1 MNTEELDPDIL
12 EQLPICLAKRR
23 YFLLFEWTKSAVKI
37 LISNTR
43 GKVQDCLMDQ
53 DENCFLSKLCWDIG
67 LSSDNLE
74 LKHSLLKLSVQL
86 LGPSDPA
93 GLAARLASVPAG
105 LMAVRRMEGKDCK
118 LVMKQMEEELDRLE
132 EQVTSWGM
140 RRTVFSYKLQLC
152 LVCNKEVYC
161 LNLVVDKMARLGDL
175 NGLETMSVIVTGLKK
190 FSMDQVAVKA
200 LMEAQSLDKKLIS
213 KERRAVV
220 MLEIMSRHPE
230 WWKHRKVLEVVKGL
244 NWSLGDMLG
253 EAVKLVWNS
262 WVVLKD
268 KDSQESGWGK
278 ALVLL
283 HNLATEVIDH
293 ITCKLDQPTITLL
306 RRVRRVARGDMVGE

>member
-1 MNTEELDPDIL
+1 
-12 EQLPICLAKRR
+12 
-23 YFLLFEWTKSAVKI
+23 
-37 LISNTR
+37 
-43 GKVQDCLMDQ
+43 MD
-53 DENCFLSKLCWDIG
+53 
-67 LSSDNLE
+67 
-74 LKHSLLKLSVQL
+74 
-86 LGPSDPA
+86 
-93 GLAARLASVPAG
+93 
-105 LMAVRRMEGKDCK
+105 
-118 LVMKQMEEELDRLE
+118 
-132 EQVTSWGM
+132 
-140 RRTVFSYKLQLC
+140 
-152 LVCNKEVYC
+152 C

-306 RRVRRVARGDMVGE
+306 RKVRRVARGDMVGE